1 MGSRR
6 KNVTGRGPAGKTAE
20 AGIHEPEDLPAKAG
34 STAPRAFGGKRRL
47 EMAKMGHFCKKC
59 RNGPFFVGEVRPLDR
74 TALRGRRRAELVPPP
89 RPVRFPVHPER

>member
-1 MGSRR
+1 MSQKTCLQKLVPQLHVHLEGNGDLRWR
-6 KNVTGRGPAGKTAE
+6 KWA
-20 AGIHEPEDLPAKAG
+20 I
-34 STAPRAFGGKRRL
+34 SAF
-47 EMAKMGHFCKKC
+47 FC